1 MKEELQPDF
10 VIGNMATDLVEMTL
24 QICNKQEDK
33 TLRFPKVMY
42 SSYVAEL
49 VNLALEIQKL
59 VCVANSIRND
69 KAKRQLLQENAIGNC
84 VCLEK
89 DILLALKRGWI
100 SEKQFTRWQK
110 LICNLHWKLFN
121 WLKM

>member
-42 SSYVAEL
+42 SSYIAE
-49 VNLALEIQKL
+49 
-59 VCVANSIRND
+59 
-69 KAKRQLLQENAIGNC
+69 
-84 VCLEK
+84 
-89 DILLALKRGWI
+89 
-100 SEKQFTRWQK
+100 F
-110 LICNLHWKLFN
+110 
-121 WLKM
+121 